1 MVWKSSFPALLK
13 VSLVSL
19 LAAAVL
25 SSCQRMHPRQVTLTQ
40 KGLASWYGKE
50 NHGKLTSCREVYDM
64 NGLTAAHRTL
74 PFHTVVRVTNLKNKK
89 KVVVRINDR
98 GPFVEGRIIDLSRA
112 AARALEMHNDG
123 VVPVLLEILKPKKAA
138 ALRIDYAVQAGSFT
152 RLSHAR
158 NLMNELKKTFD
169 DVCLSRFDT
178 RDERYYR
185 VRVKSRDYEQAV
197 KICSRLK
204 AKGLSPYIVEL

>member
-1 MVWKSSFPALLK
+1 MVWKSASAPLLK
-13 VSLVSL
+13 VFLMSL

-25 SSCQRMHPRQVTLTQ
+25 SSCQRMHPQQVPLTQ
-40 KGLASWYGKE
+40 KGLASWYGIE

-64 NGLTAAHRTL
+64 NELTAAHRTL
-74 PFHTVVRVTNLKNKK
+74 PFHSVVRVTNLKNNK

-112 AARALEMHNDG
+112 AACALEMRDDG

-158 NLMNELKKTFD
+158 DLVKKLKKNFD
-169 DVCLSRFDT
+169 DISLSCFDT
-178 RDERYYR
+178 RDKRYYR
-185 VRVKSRDYEQAV
+185 VRIKSHDYEQAV
-197 KICSRLK
+197 NICNRLK
-204 AKGLSPYIVEL
+204 EEGLSPYIVEL